1 MSGRFN
7 KIEELLYT
15 CDIQFLG
22 QRIVLVEI
30 LKSEETG
37 MEDREGSIKDQLK
50 LIAQLEMQKG
60 IDEDEMLDMTLKAIE
75 IVNIADMASEKDQL
89 EQAVDALLGKKAD
102 LDATEDTLLREK
114 QKNLNK
120 IRGTDNNKLTRGPT
134 LTVKKL

>member
-1 MSGRFN
+1 MSGNFN

-37 MEDREGSIKDQLK
+37 MEDREDSIKTQLK
-50 LIAQLEMQKG
+50 QIAQLEMQKG

-75 IVNIADMASEKDQL
+75 IVNIADMASEK
-89 EQAVDALLGKKAD
+89 E
-102 LDATEDTLLREK
+102 
-114 QKNLNK
+114 
-120 IRGTDNNKLTRGPT
+120 
-134 LTVKKL
+134 

>member
-1 MSGRFN
+1 MMSGNFN

-37 MEDREGSIKDQLK
+37 MEDREDSIKTQLK
-50 LIAQLEMQKG
+50 QIAQLEMQKG

-75 IVNIADMASEKDQL
+75 IVNIADMASEK
-89 EQAVDALLGKKAD
+89 E
-102 LDATEDTLLREK
+102 
-114 QKNLNK
+114 
-120 IRGTDNNKLTRGPT
+120 
-134 LTVKKL
+134 

>member
-75 IVNIADMASEKDQL
+75 IVNIADMASEKD
-89 EQAVDALLGKKAD
+89 
-102 LDATEDTLLREK
+102 
-114 QKNLNK
+114 
-120 IRGTDNNKLTRGPT
+120 
-134 LTVKKL
+134 

>member
-1 MSGRFN
+1 MMSGRFN

-75 IVNIADMASEKDQL
+75 IVNIADMASEKD
-89 EQAVDALLGKKAD
+89 
-102 LDATEDTLLREK
+102 
-114 QKNLNK
+114 
-120 IRGTDNNKLTRGPT
+120 
-134 LTVKKL
+134 